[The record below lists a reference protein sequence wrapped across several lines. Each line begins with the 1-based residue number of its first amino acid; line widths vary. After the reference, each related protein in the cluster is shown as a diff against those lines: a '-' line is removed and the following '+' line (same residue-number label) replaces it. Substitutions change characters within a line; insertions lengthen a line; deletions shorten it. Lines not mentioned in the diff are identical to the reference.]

1 MGQEYLND
9 EESIPSVTRTT
20 TIFDQKLYHVTVRDP
35 LLLQT
40 CPCRRFRFDGG
51 GGGGGG
57 DGGGDRAGGGAGG
70 ELAPTPHY

>member
-51 GGGGGG
+51 GGGGGETEVVTEPG
-57 DGGGDRAGGGAGG
+57 VVQAAN
-70 ELAPTPHY
+70 